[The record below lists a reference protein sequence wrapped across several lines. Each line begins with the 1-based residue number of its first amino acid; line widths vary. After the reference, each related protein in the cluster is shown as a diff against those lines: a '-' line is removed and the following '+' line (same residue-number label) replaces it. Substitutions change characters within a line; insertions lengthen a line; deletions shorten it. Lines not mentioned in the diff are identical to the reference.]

1 MLSKNIISFYGNT
14 DLGKNRSNN
23 EDAFIVQSIWE
34 DHVVLAAA
42 IDGVGGYEG
51 GEVAASI
58 AKQTIVDYLNEFPNG
73 ERADLIKQAVV
84 EANNAINN
92 AREEDRNHPNMSCVM
107 TAVLIDTNSGYLHMA
122 HIGDTRL
129 YQYSD
134 GKIEKLSHDHS
145 LVGYREEI
153 GALTEEEAMHHPQR
167 NVIGRDA
174 GSQFLDINTDLVET
188 ASFALISN
196 ATYILCSDGLS
207 DMLTSSMMVEILK
220 RDSGVEEKVNALINK
235 ANEEGGNDNITVVLV
250 EYTGPSTIVPT
261 PQIVHEEEN
270 NPPQEVPDEG
280 YYTPQI
286 VSEVENNSI
295 PKAEEQTKAPETVSV
310 NLFRIE
316 FLLAVMCV
324 LLFVIMCISGYS
336 LYLMKS
342 KPEYSIYVDSTFI
355 KSSLMDG
362 NKVDSVF
369 VDSTALRQVS
379 KPKINEQPK

>member
-1 MLSKNIISFYGNT
+1 MTNKDIISFYGDT
-14 DLGKNRSNN
+14 DLGRNRSNN
-23 EDAFIVQSIWE
+23 EDAFIVQNIWE

-51 GEVAASI
+51 GEVAALI
-58 AKQTIVDYLNEFPNG
+58 AKETIVDYLKEFPNG

-84 EANNAINN
+84 EANNAINS
-92 AREEDRNHPNMSCVM
+92 AREEDGNHPNMSCVM

-153 GALTEEEAMHHPQR
+153 GALTEEEAMRHPQR

-188 ASFALISN
+188 ASFPLVSKT
-196 ATYILCSDGLS
+196 TYILCSDGLS
-207 DMLTSSMMVEILK
+207 DMLTSSMMMEILK
-220 RDSGVEEKVNALINK
+220 GDSGVEEKVNALINK
-235 ANEEGGNDNITVVLV
+235 ANEEGGKDNITVVLV
-250 EYTGPSTIVPT
+250 EYTGPSKIVPT
-261 PQIVHEEEN
+261 PQVVHEEGNNAPQVVHEEEN
-270 NPPQEVPDEG
+270 NPL
-280 YYTPQI
+280 
-286 VSEVENNSI
+286 
-295 PKAEEQTKAPETVSV
+295 PKAEDQTTSQEAVGV
-310 NLFRIE
+310 NLSRIE
-316 FLLAVMCV
+316 FLLAIISV
-324 LLFVIMCISGYS
+324 LLLGIMCISGYS

-355 KSSLMDG
+355 KSSLTDS
-362 NKVDSVF
+362 NLVDSILI
-369 VDSTALRQVS
+369 DSTNMKLISNQEI
-379 KPKINEQPK
+379 KEK